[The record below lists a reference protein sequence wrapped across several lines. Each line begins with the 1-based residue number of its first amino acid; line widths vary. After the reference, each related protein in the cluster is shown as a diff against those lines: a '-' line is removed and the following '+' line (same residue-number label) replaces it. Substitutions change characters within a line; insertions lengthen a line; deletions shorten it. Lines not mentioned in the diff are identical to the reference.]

1 MCAEKKIDRRRV
13 LSFVRRRGRIT
24 PSQEK
29 ALKDLWPVYGVE
41 PHEPFNG
48 EKLFGNLASVTLEI
62 GFGNGSSL
70 AAAAQKNP
78 QRNYVGVEV
87 HEPGVG
93 HLMNLL
99 DKGGI
104 GNVRIF
110 CQDAVEVVRDL
121 IQDAALDR
129 VNLFFPDPWPKKRH
143 HKRRIVSPDFAE
155 LVSVKLRQGGC
166 FHIATDW
173 DEYACHIT
181 DTLEGCKNFERID
194 GKIYHQLRLEDR
206 STTRFEKRGLLLGH
220 PVRDIL
226 YAKI

>member
-181 DTLEGCKNFERID
+181 DTLEGCKNLERID
-194 GKIYHQLRLEDR
+194 GNIYHQLRLEDR
-206 STTRFEKRGLLLGH
+206 SMTRFEKRGLLLGH

>member
-1 MCAEKKIDRRRV
+1 MYAEKNIDRRHI

-24 PSQEK
+24 SSQKK
-29 ALKDLWPVYGVE
+29 ALENLWPIYGAE
-41 PHEPFNG
+41 PDEPFNG
-48 EKLFGNLASVTLEI
+48 EKLFGNLAPVTLEI
-62 GFGNGSSL
+62 GFGNGISL

-87 HEPGVG
+87 HEPGIG

-104 GNVRIF
+104 ENVRIF
-110 CQDAVEVVRDL
+110 CRDAVEVVRDL
-121 IQDAALDR
+121 TQDATLDR

-143 HKRRIVSPDFAE
+143 HKRRIVSPDFAK
-155 LVSVKLRQGGC
+155 LVSVKLRPGGC
-166 FHIATDW
+166 FHVATDW

-194 GKIYHQLRLEDR
+194 GEIHHQLKLADR
-206 STTRFEKRGLLLGH
+206 SMTRFEKRGLLLGH
-220 PVRDIL
+220 PVRDMI
-226 YAKI
+226 YARI

>member
-1 MCAEKKIDRRRV
+1 MCPEKNIDRRHV

-24 PSQEK
+24 PSQKK
-29 ALKDLWPVYGVE
+29 ALVDLWPVYGIE
-41 PHEPFNG
+41 PDEPFNG
-48 EKLFGNLASVTLEI
+48 EKLFGNLAPVTLEI

-78 QRNYVGVEV
+78 QRNYVGIEV

-93 HLMNLL
+93 HLMSLL

-104 GNVRIF
+104 ENVRIF
-110 CQDAVEVVRDL
+110 CRDAVEVVRDL
-121 IQDAALDR
+121 TQDAALDR

-155 LVSVKLRQGGC
+155 LVSVKLRPGGC
-166 FHIATDW
+166 FHVATDW

-181 DTLEGCKNFERID
+181 DTLEACKNFEPID
-194 GKIYHQLRLEDR
+194 GKTFHQLKLADR
-206 STTRFEKRGLLLGH
+206 SMTRFEKRGLLLGH
-220 PVRDIL
+220 PVWDMMYTRI
-226 YAKI
+226 